1 MDRSI
6 GSRIALVALTAATMV
21 GAYYLHFVFL
31 VQNCYLGDAG
41 PVPALASMQGK
52 FCGDPDSPLSFVLF
66 GFEAG
71 AVLALILFVSAYR
84 GARSWMG
91 KIAAFLV
98 PVLVIGFT
106 WGMLALPRDTCSQS
120 AKKSEPAYRCAT
132 SMT

>member
-6 GSRIALVALTAATMV
+6 GSRIALVVLTAATMV
-21 GAYYLHFVFL
+21 GAYYLHFFFL

-41 PVPALASMQGK
+41 PVPALASTQGR
-52 FCGDPDSPLSFVLF
+52 FCGDPDSPLNFVLL

-71 AVLALILFVSAYR
+71 AVVALILFVSSYR
-84 GARSWMG
+84 SAKSWMG
-91 KIAAFLV
+91 KVASFMV
-98 PVLVIGFT
+98 PVLVMGFT
-106 WGMLALPRDTCSQS
+106 WGLLALPRDTCSQA